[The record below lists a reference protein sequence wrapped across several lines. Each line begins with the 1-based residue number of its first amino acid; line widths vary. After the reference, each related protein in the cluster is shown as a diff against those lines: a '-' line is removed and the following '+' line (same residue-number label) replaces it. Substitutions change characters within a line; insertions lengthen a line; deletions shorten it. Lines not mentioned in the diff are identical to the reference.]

1 MTGQKL
7 RIFREFRNYSQ
18 EYVAEKLGITQN
30 AYSRIETNQ
39 TKITAER
46 LRMLSEILDIP
57 VTYLISD
64 AEPEINCS
72 MGATR
77 EIGKEFFDISR
88 QLYDQI
94 ISTKDEKISLLE
106 DEVHSLRK
114 DRDKMMHLIE
124 RLANGPEGG
133 EA

>member
-1 MTGQKL
+1 MTGNKL

-39 TKITAER
+39 TKITTDRLQRLAE
-46 LRMLSEILDIP
+46 LLEIP
-57 VTYLISD
+57 VTDLLSD

-72 MGATR
+72 VQ
-77 EIGKEFFDISR
+77 GKAEMKNDFLNFSK

-94 ISTKDEKISLLE
+94 ISTKDEKIALLE
-106 DEVHSLRK
+106 EEIVNLRG
-114 DRDKMMHLIE
+114 DREKMMRLIE
-124 RLANGPEGG
+124 KLTSSSLERNA
-133 EA
+133 